1 MIGPDANKPTFKN
14 QCQEPIDW
22 FNETYSSYCAAD
34 YIRAQAAATMYLAE
48 GLEALRLWCRVQSGE
63 IKSSE
68 LDPPG
73 SDVTKP

>member
-1 MIGPDANKPTFKN
+1 MIPPDANKPVFKE
-14 QCQEPIDW
+14 QCQVPVDW

-34 YIRAQAAATMYLAE
+34 YVRAQAAATMYLAE

-63 IKSSE
+63 IKTSE

-73 SDVTKP
+73 ADVTKP